1 MLYPWVS
8 YPQIQWYSVGW
19 RQISVRDE
27 FYSKLEARAKKNRR
41 SVAGELEVILAEAG
55 IIELPRAGAKERR

>member
-1 MLYPWVS
+1 M
-8 YPQIQWYSVGW
+8 GW
-19 RQISVRDE
+19 KQISVRDE

-41 SVAGELEVILAEAG
+41 SVAGELEVVLAEAG